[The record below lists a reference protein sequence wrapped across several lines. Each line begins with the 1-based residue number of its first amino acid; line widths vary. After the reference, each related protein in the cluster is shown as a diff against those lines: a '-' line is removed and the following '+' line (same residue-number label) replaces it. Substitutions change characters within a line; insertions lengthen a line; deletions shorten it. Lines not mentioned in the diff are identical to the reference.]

1 MEFLDREPIYWQ
13 ISRFLEERILTG
25 EWKAGDRVPS
35 VRDLAVALEVNPNTV
50 ARTFQ
55 LLQDA
60 GVLENRRGIGSFVA
74 AEARNLVAKQAKLRM
89 EDQDL
94 PRLFRTLELLEIG
107 PDDLSRLYSAYRD
120 QKKTETT
127 R

>member
-25 EWKAGDRVPS
+25 EWKPGDRIPS

-55 LLQDA
+55 LLQEA

-74 AEARNLVAKQAKLRM
+74 ADARALTARQARLRM
-89 EDQDL
+89 EHQDL
-94 PRLFRTLELLEIG
+94 PRLFRTLDLLDLG
-107 PDDLSRLYSAYRD
+107 PDELSQLYSTYRN